1 MEISDISDSQLLREI
16 GRRFEE
22 KSASIAEMEFMT
34 KKLLE
39 MNEKTKEVEAAKSY
53 FLSLIKNEF
62 NNPLSTLLSLSKK
75 VKRDVDVGR
84 LDAIGSMM
92 RSELTYLDFSLK
104 NIFAASEIEY
114 GEMGSD
120 FARIVP
126 EDVAAEVI
134 EYFEHIIREK
144 GLVVEVENSIEGRM
158 ITDAQKLYLILLN
171 LLSNACEYSYPDAK
185 VRIVFAETPAYYEVR
200 VEDFGEGVYEEH
212 TKNIFNRFYKFN
224 TGKTRPGQGLGLG
237 LSVVKEL
244 AESLDGSI
252 DHYRDND
259 MTVFVTRL
267 AHLDESTLSVA
278 EGLGTDE
285 FFEEGAEGG
294 MMEF

>member
-1 MEISDISDSQLLREI
+1 MEIFNMSDQALLKEI

-39 MNEKTKEVEAAKSY
+39 MNERSKEVEAAKSY

-62 NNPLSTLLSLSKK
+62 NNPLSSLLSLSRKIKK
-75 VKRDVDVGR
+75 DVDTTR

-114 GEMGSD
+114 GEMGNAY
-120 FARIVP
+120 ARITP
-126 EDVAAEVI
+126 EDIAQEAI
-134 EYFEHIIREK
+134 NYFEHLIKEK
-144 GLVVEVENSIEGRM
+144 SLHIKVENKMLEKM
-158 ITDAQKLYLILLN
+158 VTDGQKLYLILLN
-171 LLSNACEYSYPDAK
+171 LLSNACEYSYPDAD
-185 VRIVFAETPAYYEVR
+185 VNIVFAQEGSDYIIR
-200 VEDFGEGVYEEH
+200 VEDFGEGVYADH
-212 TKNIFNRFYKFN
+212 SKNIYNRFYKHN

-237 LSVVKEL
+237 LSVVKEIV
-244 AESLDGSI
+244 ESLDGSI
-252 DHYRDND
+252 DHFSEDD
-259 MTVFVTRL
+259 KTVFLVKI
-267 AHLDESTLSVA
+267 AQKDEASLSVS
-278 EGLGTDE
+278 EGLGSDE
-285 FFEEGAEGG
+285 FFEESSDSG

>member
-1 MEISDISDSQLLREI
+1 MEIVNMSDQALLKEI

-22 KSASIAEMEFMT
+22 KSASISEMEFMT

-39 MNEKTKEVEAAKSY
+39 MNERSKEVEAAKSY

-62 NNPLSTLLSLSKK
+62 NNPLSSLLSLSRKIK
-75 VKRDVDVGR
+75 EDVDVTR

-114 GEMGSD
+114 GEMGSAY
-120 FARIVP
+120 ARITP
-126 EDVAAEVI
+126 EDVAEETI
-134 EYFEHIIREK
+134 NYFEHLIKEK
-144 GLVVEVENSIEGRM
+144 SLTVKVENTIVGKM
-158 ITDAQKLYLILLN
+158 VTDGQKLYLILLN
-171 LLSNACEYSYPDAK
+171 LLSNACEYSYPDAD
-185 VRIVFAETPAYYEVR
+185 VHIIFALEDDNYILR
-200 VEDFGEGVYEEH
+200 VEDFGEGVYADH
-212 TKNIFNRFYKFN
+212 SKNIYNRFYKHN

-244 AESLDGSI
+244 AESLGGSI
-252 DHYRDND
+252 DHFSEND
-259 MTVFVTRL
+259 KTIFLVKI
-267 AHLDESTLSVA
+267 AHKDEASLSVS
-278 EGLGTDE
+278 EGLGSDE
-285 FFEEGAEGG
+285 FFEESSESG

>member
-1 MEISDISDSQLLREI
+1 MEVTSISDTELLREI

-39 MNEKTKEVEAAKSY
+39 MNEKSKEVEAAKTY

-62 NNPLSTLLSLSKK
+62 NNPLSSLLSLSKK
-75 VKRDVDVGR
+75 VNKEVNIER
-84 LDAIGSMM
+84 LDSIGSMM
-92 RSELTYLDFSLK
+92 RSELVYLDFSLK

-114 GEMGSD
+114 GEMGNA

-126 EDVAAEVI
+126 EDVASEAM
-134 EYFEHIIREK
+134 EYFEHIMKEK
-144 GLVVEVENSIEGRM
+144 SLTIELFNNLEDK
-158 ITDAQKLYLILLN
+158 ITTDAQKLYLILIN
-171 LLSNACEYSYPDAK
+171 LLSNACEYSYPDSK
-185 VRIVFAETPAYYEVR
+185 INVRFSDTDDYYEIR
-200 VEDFGEGVYEEH
+200 VEDYGEGIHEDH
-212 TKNIFNRFYKFN
+212 TKQIYNRFYKFN

-252 DHYRDND
+252 DHFSAND
-259 MTVFVTRL
+259 MTIFVVKL
-267 AHLDESTLSVA
+267 AHVSDTTLSIS

-285 FFEEGAEGG
+285 FFDEGSDSS

>member
-1 MEISDISDSQLLREI
+1 MEVENISDNELLKEI
-16 GRRFEE
+16 ARRFDE

-39 MNEKTKEVEAAKSY
+39 MNEKSKEVEEAKSY

-62 NNPLSTLLSLSKK
+62 NNPLSSLLSLSKK
-75 VKRDVDVGR
+75 LKSDMDVSR
-84 LDAIGSMM
+84 INSIGTMM

-114 GEMGSD
+114 GEMGNA

-126 EDVAAEVI
+126 EDVANEAI
-134 EYFEHIIREK
+134 EYFEHIIKEK
-144 GLVVEVENSIEGRM
+144 SLSVEIFNTIQDKMV
-158 ITDAQKLYLILLN
+158 TDAQKLYLILLN
-171 LLSNACEYSYPDAK
+171 LISNACEYSYPDSK
-185 VRIVFAETPAYYEVR
+185 INIHFSSKNGFYEVR
-200 VEDFGEGVYEEH
+200 VEDFGEGIYEDH
-212 TKNIFNRFYKFN
+212 TKQIYNRFYKYN

-244 AESLDGSI
+244 VESLDGTI
-252 DHYRDND
+252 DHFQKDD
-259 MTVFVTRL
+259 MTVFVVVI
-267 AHLDESTLSVA
+267 AHLDEDSLSIS
-278 EGLGTDE
+278 EGLGSDE
-285 FFEEGAEGG
+285 FFEEPSSSD

>member
-1 MEISDISDSQLLREI
+1 MEIENISDQELLKEI

-39 MNEKTKEVEAAKSY
+39 MNERSKEVEAAKSY

-62 NNPLSTLLSLSKK
+62 NNPLSSLLSLSKK
-75 VKRDVDVGR
+75 VTKDIDIER

-114 GEMGSD
+114 GEMGND
-120 FARIVP
+120 YARITP
-126 EDVAAEVI
+126 EDVTEEVI
-134 EYFEHIIREK
+134 EYFEHIIKEK
-144 GLVVEVENSIEGRM
+144 SLTVIVQNNIEGKM
-158 ITDAQKLYLILLN
+158 VTDGQKLYLILLN
-171 LLSNACEYSYPDAK
+171 LLSNACEYSYPNAG
-185 VRIVFAETPAYYEVR
+185 INIIFGLENGFYTLR
-200 VEDFGEGVYEEH
+200 VEDFGEGVYAEH
-212 TKNIFNRFYKFN
+212 SKSIYNRFYKHN

-237 LSVVKEL
+237 LSVVKEI

-252 DHYRDND
+252 DHFSEND
-259 MTVFVTRL
+259 KTVFFVKL
-267 AHLDESTLSVA
+267 ALIDDTKLSLS
-278 EGLGTDE
+278 EGLGSDE
-285 FFEEGAEGG
+285 FFAESSDNG

>member
-1 MEISDISDSQLLREI
+1 MEITEISDRELLKEI

-39 MNEKTKEVEAAKSY
+39 MNEKSKEAEAAKSY

-75 VKRDVDVGR
+75 VKHDVDVER

-126 EDVAAEVI
+126 EDVAAEVV
-134 EYFEHIIREK
+134 EYFGHIIREK
-144 GLVVEVENSIEGRM
+144 GLEVEVENRIEERM
-158 ITDAQKLYLILLN
+158 VTDGQKLYLILLN

-185 VRIVFAETPAYYEVR
+185 IRIVFSAEEKMYEVR
-200 VEDFGEGVYEEH
+200 VEDFGEGIYEEH
-212 TKNIFNRFYKFN
+212 TKHIYNRFYKYN

-252 DHYRDND
+252 DHFREND
-259 MTVFVTRL
+259 MTVFVVKL
-267 AHLDESTLSVA
+267 ARVDEKTLSVA
-278 EGLGTDE
+278 EGLGSDE
-285 FFEEGAEGG
+285 FFEEGSGDG

>member
-1 MEISDISDSQLLREI
+1 MEIINISDHELLKEI

-39 MNEKTKEVEAAKSY
+39 MNERSKEVEAAKSY

-62 NNPLSTLLSLSKK
+62 NNPLSSLLSLSRKIKK
-75 VKRDVDVGR
+75 DVDVER

-114 GEMGSD
+114 GEMGND
-120 FARIVP
+120 FARITP
-126 EDVAAEVI
+126 EDVAEETI
-134 EYFEHIIREK
+134 EYFGHLIKEK
-144 GLVVEVENSIEGRM
+144 SLTVRVKNNIEDKM
-158 ITDAQKLYLILLN
+158 VTDGQKLYLILLN
-171 LLSNACEYSYPDAK
+171 LLSNACEYSYPNAD
-185 VRIVFAETPAYYEVR
+185 INIIFASENGFYTLR
-200 VEDFGEGVYEEH
+200 VEDFGEGVYEAH
-212 TKNIFNRFYKFN
+212 SKNIYNRFYKHN

-252 DHYRDND
+252 DHFSEND
-259 MTVFVTRL
+259 KTVFLVKL
-267 AHLDESTLSVA
+267 AHKDEASISLS
-278 EGLGTDE
+278 EGLGSDE
-285 FFEEGAEGG
+285 FFAETSDDG